1 MQELSDGFIQNLEE
15 FVQTLEKFLQY
26 LEEFIKNTVELT
38 YRSGRS
44 RILSN
49 FLVLFFKKLEIM
61 NNDQSAYSGHFN
73 K

>member
-38 YRSGRS
+38 DRSGQS
-44 RILSN
+44 RNTFQFSCSVFGKIGN
-49 FLVLFFKKLEIM
+49 YK
-61 NNDQSAYSGHFN
+61 
-73 K
+73 